1 VDGLPQRALGQ
12 RGAFDQRLAVLAQAA
27 TFQLRQ
33 QLDGATAGWDARHLA
48 DNLLAGLEGDVRV
61 GDDTVVVT
69 YYNAPQADRLQE
81 RYAGIPARLEAE
93 GIDPHV
99 PWLYDLKLDFRFK

>member
-1 VDGLPQRALGQ
+1 MQGS
-12 RGAFDQRLAVLAQAA
+12 
-27 TFQLRQ
+27 
-33 QLDGATAGWDARHLA
+33 
-48 DNLLAGLEGDVRV
+48 
-61 GDDTVVVT
+61 
-69 YYNAPQADRLQE
+69 ADRLQE